1 MENETPGAITK
12 TLEVLEIFLRKSEGE
27 VGISEIAQL
36 SGLKVSTA
44 HRIAS
49 LLVDKGYLTQSGKRG
64 KYSLGLKFLEFNN
77 ILKRNFRITDIALPH
92 LEKLRISSGESCNL
106 AILDKNEVVYI
117 EHIECNQTLRT
128 FTVVGNRA
136 PLYCTG
142 VGKIFLAQMTEDL
155 RQSIVRKPLMRFTD
169 NTITDFAELEKEIS
183 LIQRE
188 NVSIDNGEMDIG
200 VRCLA
205 APVKD
210 STGNVIAAISV
221 SGPFTR
227 LNNRRIEELKP
238 LIKSCGLEIS
248 RAIGYTG
255 S

>member
-1 MENETPGAITK
+1 MENESPGAITK
-12 TLEVLEIFLRKSEGE
+12 TLEVLEIFLRETESA
-27 VGISEIAQL
+27 VGISEIAKL

-49 LLVDKGYLTQSGKRG
+49 ILVDKGYLNQQGKRA

-77 ILKRNFRITDIALPH
+77 VLKRNLKISDIALPH
-92 LEKLRISSGESCNL
+92 LEKLRVSSGESCNM

-142 VGKIFLAQMTEDL
+142 VGKIFMAYMTAAERRAL
-155 RQSIVRKPLMRFTD
+155 LKKPLVRFTD
-169 NTITDFAELEKEIS
+169 NTVTEFAELEKEIS
-183 LIQRE
+183 IIKRE
-188 NVSIDNGEMDIG
+188 NVATDNGAMDIG
-200 VRCLA
+200 VRCIA

-210 STGNVIAAISV
+210 SNGEVVAAISV

-238 LIKSCGLEIS
+238 LVKTCGLEIS
-248 RAIGYTG
+248 RAIGYTNR
-255 S
+255 